1 MSEEMTKE
9 TYASQVNMAPVEAF
23 DLQQISKGA
32 DTQITITSFLDPS
45 IAVLRIPT
53 HREAVPIT
61 CIQEN
66 AFNSDLV
73 GMKSGWHNIAQ
84 HKTKEIILED
94 TIATLDTGAFYAME
108 SLEKIWLS
116 QSLQEIPERCFG
128 KCTALKNIPL
138 TPYITRI
145 GKGAFTECNSLEEVT
160 NFGEVKEIGA
170 YCFEKCRNLKRVI
183 LSEGITEIPDGTFKN
198 CRQLEEV
205 LLPSTIKN
213 IGREAFANC
222 IKLQNIWL
230 PEGLTR
236 IERSAFSGC
245 IAMTKIVIPMSLE
258 RLENAFD
265 NGTTLVSKEEQPAIT
280 FFMEQYNH
288 IVLSYELDPA
298 YVEDAYA
305 QYQAALPEGNGEA
318 MEDEPVSIESASQG
332 QEKTVKTD
340 LPVQE
345 ETVKTDLQGQE
356 ETVEIDLP
364 EPVVDEVEQTAWYIE
379 AKARFKQEFP
389 RLKRKVIEVND
400 IEDVEEIYTRLHKA
414 FRGNNRLLAD
424 AFMDDYL
431 SQLTEHAEKL
441 AMFGIIADIFPK
453 ETNTIV
459 AEEAVQDQPAEE
471 KTAEEVEADQ
481 PAEEKAEVEEV
492 VTDQPVE
499 EKTAEKVEAD
509 QSVEEKTAEEVE
521 ADQPVE
527 EKIENAE
534 VETTQ
539 PAEEKI
545 ESEKVETT
553 QPAEEES
560 ISENTQT
567 KVLETLKR
575 EEIEENFNEESFYG
589 TLVKHDRTRAWT
601 PVQIQKTADDNE
613 MLFFYLPPMECFGN
627 KETLPAVLSESQLTW
642 MEGLTMKKWDLCR
655 GRQAQKTFSEIKANA
670 IKKSFFNQAKA
681 NPFLVLHSQSVD
693 CFLQL
698 CTMYAKVDLKY
709 LVVEKMNQL
718 LERIDDRM
726 RVEEVEEGFCIKICE
741 KNVTVEQLFDAMIG
755 NFINM
760 NQGLDKN

>member
-332 QEKTVKTD
+332 QE
-340 LPVQE
+340 
-345 ETVKTDLQGQE
+345 
-356 ETVEIDLP
+356 ETVEIGLP
-364 EPVVDEVEQTAWYIE
+364 KPVVDEVEQTAWYIE

-459 AEEAVQDQPAEE
+459 AEEVVQDQPAEE

>member
-305 QYQAALPEGNGEA
+305 RYQAALPEGNGEA

-332 QEKTVKTD
+332 QE
-340 LPVQE
+340 

-356 ETVEIDLP
+356 ETVEIGLP
-364 EPVVDEVEQTAWYIE
+364 KPVVDEVEQTAWYIE

-459 AEEAVQDQPAEE
+459 AEEVVQDQPAEE